1 MIKALVVAVIIF
13 LSGCAANN
21 KAAIQQD
28 QQDESFAERIDDSI
42 LSSNPNQQ
50 KCLEGK
56 LPMIKIGDDPVNSY
70 QFDPKT
76 EDRYKIKIPLFVRT
90 KGGRGKKEVSGCI
103 PAGTIVVAKK
113 GDTKIERIFEC
124 GNPVLNDIYLPG
136 SGRTTKQSAVVSK
149 AGKDEKGCFTAGN
162 FATGLGTGLLSFG
175 LSTGEPISI
184 TAGAI
189 LSLTGLFDE
198 KVYGSNSDPRCKA
211 AFGIVGGSGGYSYGK
226 SYNDSQK
233 DSSSTSSS
241 GGDTGGNGNGNT
253 NGPATPPP
261 VP

>member
-1 MIKALVVAVIIF
+1 MIRALVVAVIVV

-21 KAAIQQD
+21 QAVI
-28 QQDESFAERIDDSI
+28 QQDESFADRIDDSV

-50 KCLEGK
+50 RCLEGK
-56 LPMIKIGDDPVNSY
+56 LPMIKIGVDPVNPY
-70 QFDPKT
+70 QFNPKT
-76 EDRYKIKIPLFVRT
+76 EDRYKIKIPIFVRT
-90 KGGRGKKEVSGCI
+90 KGKKGKEVSGCI
-103 PAGTIVVAKK
+103 PPGTVVVAKK

-149 AGKDEKGCFTAGN
+149 AGKDEKSCFTAGN

-226 SYNDSQK
+226 SYNDSHK

-241 GGDTGGNGNGNT
+241 GGDTGGNGNGNS